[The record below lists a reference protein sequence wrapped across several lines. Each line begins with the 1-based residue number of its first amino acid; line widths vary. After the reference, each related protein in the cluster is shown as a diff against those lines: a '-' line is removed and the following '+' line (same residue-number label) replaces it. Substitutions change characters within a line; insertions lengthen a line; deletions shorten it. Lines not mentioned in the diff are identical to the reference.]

1 MYQNQQQMFYNGWP
15 FFNGNPNVNSY
26 APENVPSYKQIGTNE
41 ELVKDF
47 DNSPGKQ
54 ATTTPAP
61 TTTTTPAPTP
71 SCGKGPTTFP
81 ILRSLVSERIA
92 AGTDAKKS
100 SWPFM
105 VS

>member
-47 DNSPGKQ
+47 DNPPGKQ
-54 ATTTPAP
+54 ATS
-61 TTTTTPAPTP
+61 TP